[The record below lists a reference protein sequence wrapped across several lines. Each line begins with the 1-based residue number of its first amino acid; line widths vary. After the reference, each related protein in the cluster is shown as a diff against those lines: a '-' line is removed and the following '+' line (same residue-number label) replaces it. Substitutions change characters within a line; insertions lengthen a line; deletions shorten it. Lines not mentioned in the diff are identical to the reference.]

1 WGDDLLNADDDH
13 STSGGLND
21 APDTHP
27 SYEDRAFGGAG
38 RDRLIANTGGD
49 RLIDWAGEFNSYI
62 VPFAPFGLGTVSR
75 ALQPQIAE
83 FLYALSASDG
93 ADFTRG
99 GDPARNGEPFGELGL
114 VRQQDFAWQD
124 QTGAP
129 DDPQPG
135 NIPGGARDVLR
146 SASFDDASAV
156 AGTGFFVDSGTFT
169 ATGGE
174 LRVAAE
180 SLGGD
185 AVAVYGMGEQLPGY
199 FEIQASVKMDKAV
212 GGWKANAYVIFDY
225 QNEQD
230 FKYVGIDD
238 SLNKLVIGH
247 RDASGWH
254 VDEQAVVKG
263 GLKADKYYNML
274 VAINGVNVTLV
285 VDNKEVFQH
294 TYAPRV
300 VDGYAYGLNYGYVGV
315 GSDNAR
321 GSFDNI
327 RLQILPPQVTFDDT
341 DDFSGADTG
350 EFFTGGSSGVWGF
363 NGGRYTVDPG
373 ASLGT
378 SMLDLGPDNLNFNSY
393 LELNAKVKT
402 SDQAGFIF
410 DRYGDDSFKF
420 VVIDENS
427 QKLII
432 GHYTKKAGW
441 VEDASVSTT
450 ISATKDYTLGLTL
463 KGSTVSATLS
473 ANGGG
478 FQAMLGHVFNS
489 ATVDGTF
496 GLLAK
501 DGSASFDDVRVKT
514 NDDAFV
520 PASGGSMNAA
530 DTVTLAGAEPSDLT
544 QAQLDSIA
552 TVAIAQWMDALG
564 NGDPRLASLGDVRIS
579 VANLAGD
586 ELGHTEGSAIQID
599 TNAAGR
605 GWFVDLSPTDSS
617 EFTIRVDRNVLT
629 AAPGSDAFGRVDLLT
644 VVTHEIGHL
653 LGFDHDDALSV
664 SVMDDDLDPGVRYVL
679 NEIGLDGDPDAPI
692 TDADLM
698 KLARK
703 AAEWEATS
711 MNLAAGSGSGTP
723 RFDFDAGQNSGGVR
737 GGIDWQAG
745 GNGWNSSHS
754 PFVSGDAGKSAGS
767 NFSDFLLKLFK
778 RDDTQSSGDQ
788 GSGYD
793 ELGKSLVGKPSDGP
807 GKAGKSARV

>member
-1 WGDDLLNADDDH
+1 VGGWGHDWISGGTGQDGALGDDGRIFTSRNGMTEPLIGLTTPTVQTAISTPGNMQQATINVTNALKKAVDLTPYNPVAGGHELSDPAQADDIIYGGLGDDFLHGGAGDDAISGAEALPVYYDRPFNLGDVLRYSEVTGEFAEYDEFEPRLRIVYDANTPPPAGYDAGAPFVLNFDHTEGANQASATYGIVQSDGNDAIFGDLGNDWLVGGTGRDNLYGGWGDDLLNADDDH
-13 STSGGLND
+13 STNGGLND

-27 SYEDRAFGGAG
+27 SYEDRAYGGAG

-62 VPFAPFGLGTVSR
+62 VPFAPFGLATVSR
-75 ALQPQIAE
+75 SLQPQLAE

-99 GDPARNGEPFGELGL
+99 GDAARNGEPDGELGM

-135 NIPGGARDVLR
+135 NIPGGPRDVLR
-146 SASFDDASAV
+146 SASFDDPAL
-156 AGTGFFVDSGTFT
+156 TGFFTDSGSFT
-169 ATGGE
+169 ASGGT
-174 LRVAAE
+174 LKVAAE

-185 AVAVYGMGEQLPGY
+185 AVSVYAVGEQLPSY
-199 FEIQASVKMDKAV
+199 FEVQASVKMDKPT
-212 GGWKANAYVIFDY
+212 GGWKGNAYVIFDY

-230 FKYVGIDD
+230 FKFVGIDE
-238 SLNKLVIGH
+238 SINKLVIGH

-254 VDEQAVVKG
+254 VDKQGVVQG
-263 GLKADKYYNML
+263 GVKADKWYNML
-274 VAINGVNVTLV
+274 VAINGTTVTLV
-285 VDNKEVFQH
+285 VDNKQVFQQ

-315 GSDNAR
+315 GSDNSR

-327 RLQILPPQVTFDDT
+327 RVQILPPQVTFDDT

-530 DTVTLAGAEPSDLT
+530 DTVTLAGAEPSD
-544 QAQLDSIA
+544 
-552 TVAIAQWMDALG
+552 
-564 NGDPRLASLGDVRIS
+564 
-579 VANLAGD
+579 
-586 ELGHTEGSAIQID
+586 
-599 TNAAGR
+599 
-605 GWFVDLSPTDSS
+605 
-617 EFTIRVDRNVLT
+617 
-629 AAPGSDAFGRVDLLT
+629 
-644 VVTHEIGHL
+644 
-653 LGFDHDDALSV
+653 
-664 SVMDDDLDPGVRYVL
+664 
-679 NEIGLDGDPDAPI
+679 
-692 TDADLM
+692 
-698 KLARK
+698 
-703 AAEWEATS
+703 
-711 MNLAAGSGSGTP
+711 
-723 RFDFDAGQNSGGVR
+723 
-737 GGIDWQAG
+737 
-745 GNGWNSSHS
+745 
-754 PFVSGDAGKSAGS
+754 
-767 NFSDFLLKLFK
+767 
-778 RDDTQSSGDQ
+778 
-788 GSGYD
+788 
-793 ELGKSLVGKPSDGP
+793 
-807 GKAGKSARV
+807 